1 VRWKHH
7 ECQEKSRATKKIS
20 VGEIHIIN
28 IKKNKESKQLK
39 QTPLKGM
46 TNTAEKNNQEQ
57 TK

>member
-1 VRWKHH
+1 MNAK
-7 ECQEKSRATKKIS
+7 KRAEQPKKIS